1 MEPGRGGAFVAED
14 EKFLEIFSQQIAL
27 ALQNFQA
34 TGKSDSQIGATQR
47 AMAAARKRAAAEG
60 ARKLEE
66 KRNVLS
72 EELHRFEAKH
82 GAGNAAFTAALGI
95 DRDVAAAAAATP
107 HPPAYAPGHHH
118 SPRHR
123 SIVEAL
129 EDTTTD
135 DFGGVVSSPRAAAAE
150 RRQTAYR
157 LPRVFTR
164 GVDAEWEETF
174 TKIWNL

>member
-1 MEPGRGGAFVAED
+1 MARARRKGRRDAPPPRPVALAHRHVDGGDRGGGGLGGGEAGD
-14 EKFLEIFSQQIAL
+14 
-27 ALQNFQA
+27 
-34 TGKSDSQIGATQR
+34 GAP
-47 AMAAARKRAAAEG
+47 AAARKRAAAEG

-107 HPPAYAPGHHH
+107 HPPAHAPGHHH

-129 EDTTTD
+129 EDTTAD

>member
-1 MEPGRGGAFVAED
+1 MAW
-14 EKFLEIFSQQIAL
+14 IACKL
-27 ALQNFQA
+27 ASRDF
-34 TGKSDSQIGATQR
+34 
-47 AMAAARKRAAAEG
+47 KRACKSGTGAE
-60 ARKLEE
+60 L
-66 KRNVLS
+66 
-72 EELHRFEAKH
+72 
-82 GAGNAAFTAALGI
+82 LGSPL
-95 DRDVAAAAAATP
+95 R
-107 HPPAYAPGHHH
+107 HHH

-135 DFGGVVSSPRAAAAE
+135 DFGGVVSSPRSAAAA

>member
-1 MEPGRGGAFVAED
+1 MIVTNAT
-14 EKFLEIFSQQIAL
+14 KYNIAWL
-27 ALQNFQA
+27 RRSA
-34 TGKSDSQIGATQR
+34 
-47 AMAAARKRAAAEG
+47 
-60 ARKLEE
+60 
-66 KRNVLS
+66 
-72 EELHRFEAKH
+72 
-82 GAGNAAFTAALGI
+82 
-95 DRDVAAAAAATP
+95 
-107 HPPAYAPGHHH
+107 PAHAPGHHH

-129 EDTTTD
+129 EDTTAD

>member
-1 MEPGRGGAFVAED
+1 
-14 EKFLEIFSQQIAL
+14 
-27 ALQNFQA
+27 
-34 TGKSDSQIGATQR
+34 
-47 AMAAARKRAAAEG
+47 MAAA
-60 ARKLEE
+60 
-66 KRNVLS
+66 S
-72 EELHRFEAKH
+72 
-82 GAGNAAFTAALGI
+82 AL
-95 DRDVAAAAAATP
+95 P
-107 HPPAYAPGHHH
+107 HPPAHAPGHHH

-129 EDTTTD
+129 EDKTTD